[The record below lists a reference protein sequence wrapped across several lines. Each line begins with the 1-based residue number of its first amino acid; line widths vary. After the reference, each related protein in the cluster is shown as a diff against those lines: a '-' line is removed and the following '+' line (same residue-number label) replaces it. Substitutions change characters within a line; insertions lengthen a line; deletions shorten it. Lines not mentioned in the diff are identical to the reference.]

1 MSKYYHHHAIG
12 PMQKNAFSTMPP
24 KRFSTISKSHASYT
38 IMPEM
43 SSMFCVHFRASQ
55 SMIPLSG
62 ATPFITIL
70 SKPLLCLVWQKYFRF
85 RHITEYISGCLL
97 VSFLECSSLI
107 KCQCFFFL
115 QLFDPIYSKKFCCC
129 RMPVQKVPSS
139 SLII

>member
-1 MSKYYHHHAIG
+1 MGATLGHFKVFSKITNKEIKLFQMSKYYHHHAIG

-38 IMPEM
+38 FMPEM

-70 SKPLLCLVWQKYFRF
+70 SKPLLCLVWPKYFRF
-85 RHITEYISGCLL
+85 RHIMLFTSQFSRVFISYK
-97 VSFLECSSLI
+97 VSV
-107 KCQCFFFL
+107 FFFSL
-115 QLFDPIYSKKFCCC
+115 AFRPNLF
-129 RMPVQKVPSS
+129 
-139 SLII
+139 